1 MNMQYKIAKIVTRNT
16 KHQMVPS
23 KINAHDFVVVENI
36 KVKIRISETVSL
48 GRFVILI
55 AITGQSK

>member
-16 KHQMVPS
+16 NHQMVPS

-36 KVKIRISETVSL
+36 GDNHLVVSE
-48 GRFVILI
+48 II
-55 AITGQSK
+55 AITEPAK

>member
-1 MNMQYKIAKIVTRNT
+1 
-16 KHQMVPS
+16 MVPS